1 MTLAKKK
8 IGGLGRGLD
17 SLFADLPEEESSGG
31 VSTLPLREIEPDPD
45 QPRKNFDEEA
55 LAALAQ
61 SITENGLLQPVAVR
75 PKKAGPG
82 YIIIAGERRWRAAR
96 MAGLDEVPVI
106 VKDVTDE
113 QAAAL
118 ALIENL
124 QREDLDPIEVAEGCR
139 RLIDQ
144 YGLTQEQAA
153 QRLGKSRSALTNTLR
168 LLGLP
173 DDVREAVRTG
183 DISTGHAKAILGLPS
198 AEIMSA
204 AARQV
209 MEKSLNVRQ
218 TEALC
223 RKLSKPPKEP
233 KPVDAFIRPV
243 LATEVEA
250 ALKEVTGS
258 EVHVDYKNGKG
269 SLRIDFYSDEQ
280 LRRYAE
286 LLGHYDPE
294 QQGISEQ

>member
-17 SLFADLPEEESSGG
+17 SLFADLPEEETSGG
-31 VSTLPLREIEPDPD
+31 ISTLPVREIEPDPD
-45 QPRKNFDEEA
+45 QPRKNFEEES
-55 LAALAQ
+55 LSALAQ
-61 SITENGLLQPVAVR
+61 SISENGLLQPIAVR
-75 PKKAGPG
+75 PQKAGPG
-82 YIIIAGERRWRAAR
+82 YTIIAGERRWRAAR

-173 DDVREAVRTG
+173 DDVRDAVRSG
-183 DISTGHAKAILGLPS
+183 AISTGHAKAILGLPS

-204 AARQV
+204 AAKQV
-209 MEKSLNVRQ
+209 VEKNLNVRQ

-258 EVHVDYKNGKG
+258 EVHVDYKAGKG

-286 LLGHYDPE
+286 LLGHYNPE
-294 QQGISEQ
+294 QQ

>member
-1 MTLAKKK
+1 MAKKK

-17 SLFADLPEEESSGG
+17 SLFADLPEEESSDGI
-31 VSTLPLREIEPDPD
+31 STLPVREIEPDPD
-45 QPRKNFDEEA
+45 QPRKNFNEEA
-55 LAALAQ
+55 LSALAQ
-61 SITENGLLQPVAVR
+61 SITENGLLQPIAVR

-82 YIIIAGERRWRAAR
+82 YTIIAGERRWRAAR
-96 MAGLDEVPVI
+96 IAGLDEVPVI
-106 VKDVTDE
+106 VKNVTDE

-153 QRLGKSRSALTNTLR
+153 MRLGKSRSAITNTLR

-173 DDVREAVRTG
+173 DDVRDAVRAGAIT
-183 DISTGHAKAILGLPS
+183 TGHAKALLGLPS
-198 AEIMSA
+198 AEMMSA
-204 AARQV
+204 AAKQV
-209 MEKSLNVRQ
+209 VEKNLNVRQ

-223 RKLSKPPKEP
+223 RKLAKPPKEP

-280 LRRYAE
+280 LRRYAD
-286 LLGHYDPE
+286 LLGHYNPE
-294 QQGISEQ
+294 QS

>member
-17 SLFADLPEEESSGG
+17 SLFADLPEEDTSGG
-31 VSTLPLREIEPDPD
+31 VSTLPVREIEPDPD
-45 QPRKNFDEEA
+45 QPRKNFDGES
-55 LAALAQ
+55 LSALAQ
-61 SITENGLLQPVAVR
+61 SITENGLLQPIAVR

-82 YIIIAGERRWRAAR
+82 YVIIAGERRWRAAR
-96 MAGLDEVPVI
+96 IAGLDEVPVI
-106 VKDVTDE
+106 VKEVTDE

-153 QRLGKSRSALTNTLR
+153 LRLGKSRSAITNTLR

-173 DDVREAVRTG
+173 DDVRQAVRQG
-183 DISTGHAKAILGLPS
+183 SISTGHAKALLGLPT
-198 AEIMSA
+198 AEMMSA
-204 AARQV
+204 AAKQV
-209 MEKSLNVRQ
+209 VEKNLNVRQ

-223 RKLSKPPKEP
+223 RKLAKPPKEP

-280 LRRYAE
+280 LRRYAD
-286 LLGHYDPE
+286 LLGHYNPE
-294 QQGISEQ
+294 QQ

>member
-17 SLFADLPEEESSGG
+17 SLFADLPEEDTSGG
-31 VSTLPLREIEPDPD
+31 LSTLPVREIEPDPD
-45 QPRKNFDEEA
+45 QPRKNFDEES
-55 LAALAQ
+55 LSALAQ
-61 SITENGLLQPVAVR
+61 SITENGLLQPIAVR

-82 YIIIAGERRWRAAR
+82 YTIIAGERRWRAAR
-96 MAGLDEVPVI
+96 IAGLDEVPVI
-106 VKDVTDE
+106 VKNVTDE

-153 QRLGKSRSALTNTLR
+153 LRLGKSRSAITNTLR

-173 DDVREAVRTG
+173 DDVRQAVRRG
-183 DISTGHAKAILGLPS
+183 ELSTGHAKALLGLPS
-198 AEIMSA
+198 AEMMSA
-204 AARQV
+204 AAKQV
-209 MEKSLNVRQ
+209 VEKNLNVRQ

-223 RKLSKPPKEP
+223 RKLAKPPKEP

-269 SLRIDFYSDEQ
+269 SLRIDFYSDDQ
-280 LRRYAE
+280 LRRYAD
-286 LLGHYDPE
+286 LLGHYNPE
-294 QQGISEQ
+294 QP

>member
-17 SLFADLPEEESSGG
+17 SLFADLPEEETSGG
-31 VSTLPLREIEPDPD
+31 VSTLPVREIEPDPD
-45 QPRKNFDEEA
+45 QPRKNFDGES
-55 LAALAQ
+55 LSALAQ
-61 SITENGLLQPVAVR
+61 SITENGLLQPIAVR

-96 MAGLDEVPVI
+96 IAGLDEVPV
-106 VKDVTDE
+106 VVRDVTDE

-153 QRLGKSRSALTNTLR
+153 LRLGKSRSAITNTLR

-173 DDVREAVRTG
+173 DDVRQAVRRG
-183 DISTGHAKAILGLPS
+183 ELSTGHAKALLGLPN
-198 AEIMSA
+198 AEMMSA
-204 AARQV
+204 AAKQV
-209 MEKSLNVRQ
+209 VEKNLNVRQ

-223 RKLSKPPKEP
+223 RKLAKPPKEP

-269 SLRIDFYSDEQ
+269 SLRIDFYSDDQ
-280 LRRYAE
+280 LRRYAD
-286 LLGHYDPE
+286 LLGHYNPE
-294 QQGISEQ
+294 QP

>member
-1 MTLAKKK
+1 MAKKK

-17 SLFADLPEEESSGG
+17 SLFADLPEEESSDGI
-31 VSTLPLREIEPDPD
+31 STLPVREIEPDPD
-45 QPRKNFDEEA
+45 QPRKNFNEEA
-55 LAALAQ
+55 LSALAQ
-61 SITENGLLQPVAVR
+61 SITENGLLQPIAVR

-82 YIIIAGERRWRAAR
+82 YTIIAGERRWRAAR
-96 MAGLDEVPVI
+96 IAGLDEVPVI
-106 VKDVTDE
+106 VKNVTDE

-153 QRLGKSRSALTNTLR
+153 MRLGKSRSAITNTLR

-173 DDVREAVRTG
+173 DDVRDAVRAGAIT
-183 DISTGHAKAILGLPS
+183 TGHAKALLGLPN
-198 AEIMSA
+198 AEMMSA
-204 AARQV
+204 AAKQV
-209 MEKSLNVRQ
+209 VEKNLNVRQ

-223 RKLSKPPKEP
+223 RKLAKPPKEP

-280 LRRYAE
+280 LRRYAD
-286 LLGHYDPE
+286 LLGHYNPE
-294 QQGISEQ
+294 QS

>member
-1 MTLAKKK
+1 MAKKK

>member
-17 SLFADLPEEESSGG
+17 SLFADLPEEESSDGI
-31 VSTLPLREIEPDPD
+31 STLPVREIEPDPD
-45 QPRKNFDEEA
+45 QPRKNFNEEA
-55 LAALAQ
+55 LSALAQ
-61 SITENGLLQPVAVR
+61 SITENGLLQPIAVR

-82 YIIIAGERRWRAAR
+82 YTIIAGERRWRAAR
-96 MAGLDEVPVI
+96 IAGLDEVPVI
-106 VKDVTDE
+106 VKNVTDE

-153 QRLGKSRSALTNTLR
+153 MRLGKSRSAITNTLR

-173 DDVREAVRTG
+173 DDVRDAVRAGAIT
-183 DISTGHAKAILGLPS
+183 TGHAKALLGLPS
-198 AEIMSA
+198 AEMMSA
-204 AARQV
+204 AAKQV
-209 MEKSLNVRQ
+209 VEKNLNVRQ

-223 RKLSKPPKEP
+223 RKLAKPPKEP

-280 LRRYAE
+280 LRRYAD
-286 LLGHYDPE
+286 LLGHYNPE
-294 QQGISEQ
+294 QA

>member
-17 SLFADLPEEESSGG
+17 SLFADLPEEESTDGI
-31 VSTLPLREIEPDPD
+31 STLPVREIEPDPD
-45 QPRKNFDEEA
+45 QPRKNFNEES
-55 LAALAQ
+55 LSALAQ
-61 SITENGLLQPVAVR
+61 SITENGLLQPIAVR

-82 YIIIAGERRWRAAR
+82 YTIIAGERRWRAAR
-96 MAGLDEVPVI
+96 IAGLDEVPVI
-106 VKDVTDE
+106 VKNVTDE

-153 QRLGKSRSALTNTLR
+153 MRLGKSRSAITNTLR

-173 DDVREAVRTG
+173 DDVRDAVRAGAIT
-183 DISTGHAKAILGLPS
+183 TGHAKALLGLPN
-198 AEIMSA
+198 AEMMSA
-204 AARQV
+204 AAKQV
-209 MEKSLNVRQ
+209 VEKNLNVRQ

-223 RKLSKPPKEP
+223 RKLAKPPKEP

-280 LRRYAE
+280 LRRYAD
-286 LLGHYDPE
+286 LLGHYNPE
-294 QQGISEQ
+294 QS